1 MKPGVFFSPPNSSS
15 LHQCNDMFLHAPQWA
30 EEMDVSDDEIVEVS
44 PTTMWDDDDEEIL
57 EDTTGAIG
65 ACLKD
70 VERAVCRYTG
80 QRSEM
85 VAGDHSV
92 RDALRIMYRE
102 TELRVRLGAVVG
114 SALVWVG
121 DMLHDMPY
129 VFPRTPFDVHR
140 NEPHMTPRQQAL
152 HIARTVPMSSE
163 ALCLALLYL
172 DMILEER
179 LCVVSPRN
187 LSRLF
192 GLCFVAASKYAY
204 DRVYSNRI
212 YARALGIDVDTL
224 NRLELQLYQVFQFD
238 ICANP
243 ERWHLYTGV
252 LTARALMLPDSEIVA
267 EILAPT
273 RSPNSSTSAA
283 NREVPQTKQEQTH
296 IQTTLTKSEPN
307 GLLP

>member
-1 MKPGVFFSPPNSSS
+1 
-15 LHQCNDMFLHAPQWA
+15 MFLPMSQWT
-30 EEMDVSDDEIVEVS
+30 EEMEVSDDELVEAS
-44 PTTMWDDDDEEIL
+44 PTAMWDDGQEPL
-57 EDTTGAIG
+57 EDTTGEIG
-65 ACLKD
+65 TCLKE
-70 VERAVCRYTG
+70 VERAVCRCSG
-80 QRSEM
+80 MRVQE
-85 VAGDHSV
+85 VAEYPSV
-92 RDALRIMYRE
+92 RDALRTMNRD
-102 TELRVRLGAVVG
+102 TEVRMRLGAVVG

-121 DMLHDMPY
+121 DMLHDLPY

-172 DMILEER
+172 DMILEEK

-243 ERWHLYTGV
+243 ERWLLYTSV
-252 LTARALMLPDSEIVA
+252 LGAGALMLPDSEIVT
-267 EILAPT
+267 EILTPT
-273 RSPNSSTSAA
+273 CTPDFSISAA
-283 NREVPQTKQEQTH
+283 NCKTRQTKQAQTH
-296 IQTTLTKSEPN
+296 VKTTLTRSEPN
-307 GLLP
+307 RLLS